1 MNKRLAGLLLAI
13 FAAALWASTPDRL
26 EYIPDALLP
35 SLPDPVLIPGTEE
48 RLQLFDGQARTEW
61 AVVVLHGFSAT
72 RQETA
77 PLADTV
83 AAQLGANLFEARL
96 SGHGHAENPMA
107 DVRAEHWLADTARA
121 LAMGAEL
128 GDKLIVIGTSTGAT
142 LAAAM
147 LEQPVADRIDTVVMI
162 SPNFAPQGA
171 GARWLTR
178 PAGPLLGWLIE
189 GPTRCWEPYN
199 ELQARFWSTCYPTS
213 TLVEVMRLVDLVGGR
228 LPDRIRQRLLVFYS
242 RDDSVVSPT
251 AIRDAYEAVSAPA
264 KALVDVVGSGDPSHH
279 VLAGDILSPA
289 TTADIAQQIVEFIRR
304 PAP

>member
-1 MNKRLAGLLLAI
+1 MNKRLASLLLAI
-13 FAAALWASTPDRL
+13 IAVALWASTPAKL
-26 EYIPDALLP
+26 EYIPDAQLP
-35 SLPDPVLIPGTEE
+35 ALPEPVLIPGTEE
-48 RLQLFDGQARTEW
+48 RLRLFDGQKRTEW
-61 AVVVLHGFSAT
+61 AVVMLHGFSAT

-77 PLADTV
+77 PLADMV

-96 SGHGHAENPMA
+96 TGHGHAEKPMA

-121 LAMGAEL
+121 LARGAEL

-147 LEQPVADRIDTVVMI
+147 LDQPVADPVDTVVMI

-178 PAGPLLGWLIE
+178 PAGPLLGWLVE

-199 ELQARFWSTCYPTS
+199 ELQARFWTTCYPTT

-228 LPDRIRQRLLVFYS
+228 LPDTIRQRLLVFYS
-242 RDDSVVSPT
+242 DDDSVVSPA
-251 AIRDAYEAVSAPA
+251 AIRDAYAAASAPA
-264 KALVDVVGSGDPSHH
+264 KALVDVNDSGDPSHH
-279 VLAGDILSPA
+279 VLAGDILSPG
-289 TTADIAQQIVEFIRR
+289 TTARIAQQIVEFIQR
-304 PAP
+304 PVP

>member
-1 MNKRLAGLLLAI
+1 MNKRRTGLLIAI
-13 FAAALWASTPDRL
+13 VAGALWISTPSRL
-26 EYIPDALLP
+26 EYDPAAKLP
-35 SLPDPVLIPGTEE
+35 ALPDPVLIPGTEE
-48 RLQLFDGQARTEW
+48 RVRMAAGGGRTEW

-77 PLADTV
+77 PLGELV
-83 AAQLGANLFEARL
+83 ATKLGANLFEARL
-96 SGHGHAENPMA
+96 SGHGHAEDPMA
-107 DVRAEHWLADTARA
+107 GVRAEHWLADAARA
-121 LAMGAEL
+121 LSKGAEL
-128 GDKLIVIGTSTGAT
+128 GDKLVVIGTSTGAT

-147 LEQPVADRIDTVVMI
+147 LDQPVAGAIDTLVMI

-199 ELQARFWSTCYPTS
+199 ELQARFWSTCYPTT

-228 LPDRIRQRLLVFYS
+228 LPERIRQRLLVFYS
-242 RDDSVVSPT
+242 PDDGVVSPD
-251 AIRDAYEAVSAPA
+251 AISEAYAAVDAPA
-264 KALVDVVGSGDPSHH
+264 KALIDVSDAADPSHH
-279 VLAGDILSPA
+279 VLAGDILSPG
-289 TTADIAQQIVEFIRR
+289 TTADVAAQIVAFIRR

>member
-1 MNKRLAGLLLAI
+1 LNKPLFGLLLAVL
-13 FAAALWASTPDRL
+13 AAALWVSTPARL
-26 EYIPDALLP
+26 EYDPDARLP
-35 SLPDPVLIPGTEE
+35 ALPEPVLIPGAEE
-48 RLQLFDGQARTEW
+48 RLRLFDGEERTEW

-77 PLADTV
+77 PLAEMV
-83 AAQLGANLFEARL
+83 ATELGANLFEVRL

-107 DVRAEHWLADTARA
+107 EVHAEHWLADTARA
-121 LAMGAEL
+121 LAKGAEL
-128 GDKLIVIGTSTGAT
+128 GDKLVVIGTSTGAT

-147 LEQPVADRIDTVVMI
+147 LEQPLADPIDTVVMI

-189 GPTRCWEPYN
+189 GPTRCWEPHN
-199 ELQARFWSTCYPTS
+199 ELQARFWTTCYPTT

-228 LPDRIRQRLLVFYS
+228 LPDTIRQRLLVFYS
-242 RDDSVVSPT
+242 REDSVVSPT
-251 AIRDAYEAVSAPA
+251 AITEAYAAVNAPA
-264 KALVDVVGSGDPSHH
+264 KALIDVNDAGDPSHH

-289 TTADIAQQIVEFIRR
+289 TTASVAQQIVEFIRR